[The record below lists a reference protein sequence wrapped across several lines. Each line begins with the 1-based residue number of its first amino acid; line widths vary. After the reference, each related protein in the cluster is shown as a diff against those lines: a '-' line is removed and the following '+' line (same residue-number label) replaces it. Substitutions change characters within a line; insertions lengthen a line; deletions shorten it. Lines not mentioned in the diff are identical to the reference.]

1 MRWHCHVD
9 HGIRID
15 ATGRS
20 LLGLLSAQIRP
31 QHMSSSIG
39 WTPFRP
45 SCCNPVGDV
54 TSLSPLLW
62 TTDPRYLNS
71 SACFDYLAVQVD
83 LAYLLLDPLP
93 TGKSY
98 TQFFS
103 PWIILSLALS
113 RPCQTLSQ
121 MGFQACV
128 GLFCLSDVINKQHAQ
143 SGLFATSVRPPI
155 NTKKRYG
162 LRSEL
167 W

>member
-1 MRWHCHVD
+1 MALKSPMRWHCHVD

-45 SCCNPVGDV
+45 SCCNLVGDL
-54 TSLSPLLW
+54 TSWSPLLW

-83 LAYLLLDPLP
+83 LAYLLL
-93 TGKSY
+93 
-98 TQFFS
+98 
-103 PWIILSLALS
+103 LSLLESHRLSFSSLDNPQLSTFQALS
-113 RPCQTLSQ
+113 DTFPDGFPSLCRTL
-121 MGFQACV
+121 
-128 GLFCLSDVINKQHAQ
+128 LF
-143 SGLFATSVRPPI
+143 
-155 NTKKRYG
+155 
-162 LRSEL
+162 E
-167 W
+167 